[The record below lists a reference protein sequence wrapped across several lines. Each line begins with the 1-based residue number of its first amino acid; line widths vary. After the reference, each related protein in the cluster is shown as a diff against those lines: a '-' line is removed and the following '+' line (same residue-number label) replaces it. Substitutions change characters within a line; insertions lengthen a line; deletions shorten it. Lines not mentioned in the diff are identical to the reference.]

1 MLLFP
6 IVYGG
11 FPKLRKQNS
20 PPKLS
25 TSSKTTNDPGIRLT
39 QDNDCFTEVAEECD
53 DVCDICRDVGP
64 KAVKEVSLYFI
75 LLFYSVFHK
84 SRQKEFCTDFNTV
97 TVHRNRDLDH
107 LGRTSLLLQGSP
119 KFRTLSRTVLHSS
132 SGSSRGRV

>member
-11 FPKLRKQNS
+11 FPKWEKQNS

-64 KAVKEVSLYFI
+64 KAVKEVSYT
-75 LLFYSVFHK
+75 LFYSVFHK
-84 SRQKEFCTDFNTV
+84 SRQKEFYTDFNT
-97 TVHRNRDLDH
+97 DA
-107 LGRTSLLLQGSP
+107 
-119 KFRTLSRTVLHSS
+119 
-132 SGSSRGRV
+132 